1 MANRNDDII
10 KVLLADV
17 KGQVG
22 KENCQWKLSDL
33 EECNEIIRN
42 YARKGDPQSRWQIAE
57 VTTFMVDDLLKQSEQ
72 LLNELAEVKTVAN
85 GEKAQFAAAQNDVTA
100 YILAKGGTPL
110 RTKIANKYVTVD
122 TIEIAARPYMNFQ
135 DLATGRLNMSDLATS
150 AAREISYKKIRYIQ
164 DILNAAV
171 ATVGENGYLATNT
184 LNAQAFNKVLATF
197 RRMSPGNVRVIGDV
211 GALDNLDGV
220 ITGDYSYAP
229 DTIEGI
235 LRTGYVGHYK
245 GATII
250 GLENPIIDY
259 AMNPLLDTDI
269 LYLMGGEVPSLK
281 VVNEGGV
288 RTMEQQNI
296 DDESYEMVIRQDFGA
311 AWVAGKFPTIGAIK
325 FTA

>member
-1 MANRNDDII
+1 
-10 KVLLADV
+10 
-17 KGQVG
+17 
-22 KENCQWKLSDL
+22 
-33 EECNEIIRN
+33 
-42 YARKGDPQSRWQIAE
+42 
-57 VTTFMVDDLLKQSEQ
+57 
-72 LLNELAEVKTVAN
+72 
-85 GEKAQFAAAQNDVTA
+85 
-100 YILAKGGTPL
+100 
-110 RTKIANKYVTVD
+110 
-122 TIEIAARPYMNFQ
+122 MNFQ

-171 ATVGENGYLATNT
+171 ATVGENGYLATNN
-184 LNAQAFNKVLATF
+184 LSVQAFNKVLATF
-197 RRMSPGNVRVIGDV
+197 RRMGSNPRIIGDI
-211 GALDNLDGV
+211 GALDNLDSV
-220 ITGDYSYAP
+220 IVDDYKYAP
-229 DTIEGI
+229 ESIENI
-235 LRTGYVGHYK
+235 LRLGVVGHYK
-245 GATII
+245 GATIV

-311 AWVAGKFPTIGAIK
+311 AWVAGKFPTIGAVK